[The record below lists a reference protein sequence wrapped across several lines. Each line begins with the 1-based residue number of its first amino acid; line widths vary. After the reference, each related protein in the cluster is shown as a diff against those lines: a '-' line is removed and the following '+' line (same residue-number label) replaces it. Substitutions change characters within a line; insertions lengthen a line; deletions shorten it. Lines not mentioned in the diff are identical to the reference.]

1 MKTNGSG
8 VLDWQN
14 PTSIVTDVIADSDDL
29 TEGSTNL
36 FFTFERAQDA
46 VGGMINT
53 GIQTGITVVY
63 DDVSNT
69 INYNVDISSPNPFLT
84 RGFNMPL

>member
-1 MKTNGSG
+1 M
-8 VLDWQN
+8 VLVFL
-14 PTSIVTDVIADSDDL
+14 TGRDDIL
-29 TEGSTNL
+29 EGSTNL
-36 FFTFERAQDA
+36 YFTFERAQDA
-46 VGGMINT
+46 TGSMVNS

-69 INYNVDISSPNPFLT
+69 INYNVDAASPNPFLT